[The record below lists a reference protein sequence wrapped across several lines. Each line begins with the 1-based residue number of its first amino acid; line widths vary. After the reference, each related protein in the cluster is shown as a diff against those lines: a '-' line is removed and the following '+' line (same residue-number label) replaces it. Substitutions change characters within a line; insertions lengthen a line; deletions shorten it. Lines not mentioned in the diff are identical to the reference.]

1 MESNSIYEVCILNK
15 STGCLDVFLVEDISS
30 TFAWINFS
38 DNFMEDFH
46 DDSNVKITKLSGRI
60 LDWNF

>member
-1 MESNSIYEVCILNK
+1 MKSKSIYEICILNN
-15 STGCLDVFLVEDISS
+15 STGCFDIYLIEDISS

-46 DDSNVKITKLSGRI
+46 DDSNVKVTEIKGGL
-60 LDWNF
+60 

>member
-1 MESNSIYEVCILNK
+1 MEPKSIYEICILNK
-15 STGCLDVFLVEDISS
+15 STGCLDVFLVEDISN

-46 DDSNVKITKLSGRI
+46 DDSSVVVTEIKGG
-60 LDWNF
+60 F